1 MEDAQEMEEVLWG
14 GKAHGSSTS
23 PSLEEVRAAML
34 VLQDRSSS
42 PAGAAGDRC
51 ERLLSLGG
59 SQACSPPSGTDRLRC
74 EGVSWE
80 LGREPKAG
88 PRLVVRAEVSYRRG
102 G

>member
-14 GKAHGSSTS
+14 GKVHDSSTS

-51 ERLLSLGG
+51 ERLSSLGG
-59 SQACSPPSGTDRLRC
+59 ARLAPPPVGLTDC
-74 EGVSWE
+74 GV
-80 LGREPKAG
+80 
-88 PRLVVRAEVSYRRG
+88 RG
-102 G
+102 